1 MNATVAV
8 DRDTQKRIIKAG
20 AVFWATLREIIFFKN
35 QPDTKKATKTAPS
48 GRGSKTV
55 PPVWQALAEPR
66 PKGAETATLVQHPA
80 RLLEAQNLGR
90 YKIRG
95 DKK

>member
-8 DRDTQKRIIKAG
+8 DRDTQKRIIKAS
-20 AVFWATLREIIFFKN
+20 AVFWATLREIIFFKT
-35 QPDTKKATKTAPS
+35 QPDAKKATKTAPS
-48 GRGSKTV
+48 GRGSETG

-66 PKGAETATLVQHPA
+66 PKGAETPTLVQHPA
-80 RLLEAQNLGR
+80 SLGH
-90 YKIRG
+90 YKNRG